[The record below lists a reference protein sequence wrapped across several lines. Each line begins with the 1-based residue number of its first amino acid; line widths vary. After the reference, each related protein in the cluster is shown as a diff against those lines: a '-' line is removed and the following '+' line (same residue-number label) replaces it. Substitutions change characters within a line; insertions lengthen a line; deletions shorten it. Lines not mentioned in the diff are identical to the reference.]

1 MYITVEG
8 DVLTDKD
15 VEKYNSDK
23 FAFSILR
30 SYPYKLTHVN
40 QFLDLDIAI
49 KNFNEWLKL
58 KNWEIRILFLILS
71 HGLVAQ

>member
-40 QFLDLDIAI
+40 QFLDL
-49 KNFNEWLKL
+49 KH
-58 KNWEIRILFLILS
+58 LID
-71 HGLVAQ
+71 

>member
-30 SYPYKLTHVN
+30 S
-40 QFLDLDIAI
+40 
-49 KNFNEWLKL
+49 
-58 KNWEIRILFLILS
+58 
-71 HGLVAQ
+71 